1 MVGTSSRFIMMGPN
15 NIAPRPPKAP
25 AMTVLRMICGTLSV
39 AARVLPPLNP
49 IQPTQMMNTP
59 SAASGSEWLRKGA
72 PDPSNRPVRGPMI
85 ITAARLTQPA
95 MEWTTVPPAKS
106 TNPSAASQP
115 GSPPNAPPQAQ

>member
-1 MVGTSSRFIMMGPN
+1 MMMGPRSM
-15 NIAPRPPKAP
+15 APRPPKAP
-25 AMTVLRMICGTLSV
+25 AITVLRTMCGTLSE

-59 SAASGSEWLRKGA
+59 NAASGSEWLRKGA

-95 MEWTTVPPAKS
+95 TE
-106 TNPSAASQP
+106 
-115 GSPPNAPPQAQ
+115 